1 MQDDTNLSAAF
12 DNYKVKRYDINCN
25 IELVLR
31 VASSIADT
39 ILSREDFS
47 INIDVITRGKA
58 KNFLENSL
66 LCEYTCKPCGKRECR
81 DEKTFFSM
89 VIIQKMP
96 PLLNL
101 NPQFKV

>member
-66 LCEYTCKPCGKRECR
+66 LC
-81 DEKTFFSM
+81 M
-89 VIIQKMP
+89 
-96 PLLNL
+96 
-101 NPQFKV
+101 